1 MPVFYYVQ
9 FTLLENKWFK
19 FLPIHNS
26 CIIYNKRIVNKKRCL
41 FVLERLQSLEER
53 YNKLNELL
61 SDPDVISDPN
71 NLRKYSKE
79 QSDLEEAVLAYRNY
93 KNVSS
98 ELEGANEMLA
108 DQLDE
113 EMIEM
118 VKMEISELTI
128 KKEQLEE
135 ELKIL
140 LLPKDPNDDKNVI
153 MEIRAAA
160 GGDEAALFAGDLY
173 RMYSRYAEAN
183 RWKTEVI
190 ETHTSGVGGFKEII
204 FMINGNGAF
213 SKLKFE
219 NGAHRVQRVPETEA
233 SGRVHTSTAT
243 VAVLPEAE
251 DVEVELN
258 ESDIRVDRF
267 ASSGPGGQSVNT
279 TMSAV
284 RLTHEPTGIV
294 VSCQDEK
301 SQIKNKEKA
310 MKVLRAR
317 LYDKYQQE
325 AQAEYDQSRKSAVGT
340 GDRSERIRTY
350 NFPQNRVT
358 DHRISLT
365 IQKLDQI
372 LEGKLDE
379 FIEAL
384 LLDDQ
389 TKKLETIGE

>member
-1 MPVFYYVQ
+1 M
-9 FTLLENKWFK
+9 
-19 FLPIHNS
+19 
-26 CIIYNKRIVNKKRCL
+26 
-41 FVLERLQSLEER
+41 LERLQSLEDR
-53 YNKLNELL
+53 YNHLNELL
-61 SDPDVISDPN
+61 SDPEVISDPN
-71 NLRKYSKE
+71 KLREYSKE
-79 QSDLEEAVLAYRNY
+79 QADLEEAVVTYRKY
-93 KNVSS
+93 KETTN
-98 ELEGANEMLA
+98 ELKDAKEMLE
-108 DQLDE
+108 DDLDD

-118 VKMEISELTI
+118 VNLEIEELAGRN
-128 KKEQLEE
+128 EQLEE
-135 ELKIL
+135 QMKIL

-173 RMYSRYAEAN
+173 RMYTRYAEAN

-190 ETHTSGVGGFKEII
+190 EAHTTGVGGFKEII
-204 FMINGNGAF
+204 FMINGKGAF

-233 SGRVHTSTAT
+233 GGRVHTSTAT

-258 ESDIRVDRF
+258 ENDIRVDRF

-325 AQAEYDQSRKSAVGT
+325 AQDEYDQSRKSAVGT

-358 DHRISLT
+358 DHRINLT

-372 LEGKLDE
+372 LSGKLEE

-389 TKKLETIGE
+389 TKKLEHIGE